1 MKLNKI
7 KYIFVLSFFIIFS
20 LLTISLPFLTVYWYI
35 IKWTTKFDIIML
47 ILLEILFINSLINL
61 YKYLKE
67 RRYNE

>member
-7 KYIFVLSFFIIFS
+7 KYIFALISLIVFSIF
-20 LLTISLPFLTVYWYI
+20 TISLPFLTVYWYT
-35 IKWTTKFDIIML
+35 IKWATKFDIVML